1 MKFFEDIAVGET
13 AMLGSHVFTAAA
25 IAAFAARFEPRLS
38 RPDND
43 APLPASGWQVAC
55 DHDARML
62 PASGWQVACVW
73 MRLLVDHRRNE
84 DAVRRA
90 RGEPVATLG
99 PSPGFRDLQW
109 PAPVYAG
116 DTVTY
121 RNEVIDKRVSL
132 SRPRWGLLMSRNS
145 GQNQRG
151 ETVLSFVSSAFVQR
165 RPDGA

>member
-1 MKFFEDIAVGET
+1 MKFFEDIEVGEA

-38 RPDND
+38 RPD
-43 APLPASGWQVAC
+43 AC
-55 DHDARML
+55 DHDAPL

-145 GQNQRG
+145 GHNQRG
-151 ETVLSFVSSAFVQR
+151 EIVLSFVSSAFVQR

>member
-1 MKFFEDIAVGET
+1 MKFFEDIAVGE
-13 AMLGSHVFTAAA
+13 AAVLGSHVFTAAA
-25 IAAFAARFEPRLS
+25 IAAFAARFEPRLI
-38 RPDND
+38 RLDND
-43 APLPASGWQVAC
+43 AP
-55 DHDARML
+55 L

-73 MRLLVDHRRNE
+73 MRLLVDHRCNE
-84 DAVRRA
+84 DAERRA

-99 PSPGFRDLQW
+99 PSPGFRDLRW
-109 PAPVYAG
+109 PAPVYPG

-121 RNEVIDKRVSL
+121 RNEMTDKRVSL

-145 GQNQRG
+145 GHNQRG